1 MFSLSLRFQLFII
14 TAVCLLFI
22 LAGTQPLPYI
32 IGLLAI
38 MTAMTSVKSR
48 GFVMSFSPFFLLLL
62 GYFSLKMM
70 ADDFS
75 FADVTITEII
85 RLEKTLFFGYIPSAL
100 LQQAIPSGVRSVVVA
115 ICDALYLSHFVVPV
129 IVGIILWHVR
139 RDMFKRYM
147 TGLVVLSY
155 AGFLL
160 FVLFP
165 VAPPWWATYYG
176 YLSGDEAVPLISR
189 VPVDVMISSPNPVA
203 AMPSL
208 HAAYSMY
215 VAVSVVLV
223 WGRAKRWVFLYPL
236 AVAFAVVYLGHHYVV
251 DVLAGWGMVGIVDK
265 SMYFCKIRIWEFTK
279 RGK

>member
-1 MFSLSLRFQLFII
+1 MHSLSMRIQVVTIVG
-14 TAVCLLFI
+14 VCLLFI

-38 MTAMTSVKSR
+38 MTALVSAQSR
-48 GFVMSFSPFFLLLL
+48 GFVVSFAPFFLLLL
-62 GYFSLKMM
+62 GYFSLKMV

-75 FADVTITEII
+75 FADVTVTEII
-85 RLEKTLFFGYIPSAL
+85 RLEKTLFFGYIPSAV
-100 LQQAIPSGVRSVVVA
+100 LQHAVPSGVRGIVVA
-115 ICDALYLSHFVVPV
+115 LCDALYLSHFVVPV
-129 IVGIILWHVR
+129 ILGIVLWHTKR
-139 RDMFKRYM
+139 TQFKVYM
-147 TGLVVLSY
+147 TGLVVVSY
-155 AGFLL
+155 VGFLL

-189 VPVDVMISSPNPVA
+189 VPMDVMISSPNPVA

-215 VAVSVVLV
+215 VAASVIFV
-223 WGRAKRWVFLYPL
+223 WGWKKKWILLYPL

-251 DVLAGWGMVGIVDK
+251 DVLAGWGMVGIVGWGLSRK
-265 SMYFCKIRIWEFTK
+265 TV
-279 RGK
+279 

>member
-1 MFSLSLRFQLFII
+1 MSIQISTIVV
-14 TAVCLLFI
+14 VCVLFI

-38 MTAMTSVKSR
+38 MTAMVSAKSR
-48 GFVMSFSPFFLLLL
+48 GFVMSFAPFFLLLL

-75 FADVTITEII
+75 SSSVWITEII
-85 RLEKTLFFGYIPSAL
+85 WLEKTVFFGYIPSVV
-100 LQQAIPSGVRSVVVA
+100 LQHSIPSGIRSIVVA
-115 ICDALYLSHFVVPV
+115 VCDALYLSHFVVP
-129 IVGIILWHVR
+129 ILLGIILWHVKR
-139 RDMFKRYM
+139 ETFKRYM

-215 VAVSVVLV
+215 VAVSVIYA
-223 WGRAKRWVFLYPL
+223 WGWKKKWILLYPF
-236 AVAFAVVYLGHHYVV
+236 AVAFAVVFLGHHYVV
-251 DVLAGWGMVGIVDK
+251 DVLAGWGMVGITIYPLHKNSTK
-265 SMYFCKIRIWEFTK
+265 S
-279 RGK
+279 